1 VSLPALVAVG
11 EVVRPHGLRGEVR
24 VRALTDRPAERFAGL
39 GECVLWDAARDAREP
54 CRVLAARV
62 DGEDVLLR
70 LGGVDSEDA
79 ARSLAGRLI
88 AVERDRALPPPE
100 GCFYPWQLE
109 GARVVTRDGRE
120 VGRFSGIEPGPGQ
133 DRWVIDVGG
142 REALVPAV
150 APIVVDVSV
159 SEGLIVIDPP
169 EGLLEL

>member
-1 VSLPALVAVG
+1 VAVG
-11 EVVRPHGLRGEVR
+11 EVVKPHGLRGEVR

-39 GECVLWDAARDAREP
+39 GECVLWDVARDARVP
-54 CRVLAARV
+54 CRVLGARLE
-62 DGEDVLLR
+62 GEHVLLR
-70 LGGVDSEDA
+70 LHGVDSDA
-79 ARSLAGRLI
+79 AARALAGRLI

-100 GCFYPWQLE
+100 GHFYPWQLE

-120 VGRFSGIEPGPGQ
+120 VGRFAGVEPGPGQ
-133 DRWVIDVGG
+133 DRWVIDVGGG

-159 SEGLIVIDPP
+159 SDKRIVIDPP